1 MDTVATVGFGKAAPC
16 ASQHCVSQHGAGYP
30 AIYLTGIVGGVQ
42 GIFRSADGGASW
54 TRINTGAQQWG
65 WIGQSI
71 TGDPDVY
78 GLVYVGTNGRGIEY
92 ANTANVGGR

>member
-1 MDTVATVGFGKAAPC
+1 MSSSRR
-16 ASQHCVSQHGAGYP
+16 ASGVSCGSGAN
-30 AIYLTGIVGGVQ
+30 
-42 GIFRSADGGASW
+42 W
-54 TRINTGAQQWG
+54 TRINTDAQQWG

-92 ANTANVGGR
+92 ANTANVDGR